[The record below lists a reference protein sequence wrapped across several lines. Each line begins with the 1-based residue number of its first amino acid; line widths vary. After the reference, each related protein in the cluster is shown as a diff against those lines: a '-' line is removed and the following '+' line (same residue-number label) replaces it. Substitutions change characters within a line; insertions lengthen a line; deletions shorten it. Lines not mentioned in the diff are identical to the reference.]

1 VNASDLK
8 PKLGRDGKPM
18 VGVNGRPMHLLLEP
32 SAIGDKVR
40 VWRFVILRRL
50 TQLGI
55 LLLFFGT
62 AHWGWS
68 IAGAPLLTGNLSAS
82 EFLGFLPMADPFAVL
97 QILLT
102 RAMPEVEVLIGAAI
116 ILLLYGLIAGRSF
129 CAWVC
134 PLNLVTDLAG
144 WLRRRLSI
152 RDLLYL
158 PRSTRYMVLLAAL
171 LLSAITAVA
180 AFEWI
185 SPIGM
190 LHRELVYGIG
200 LGWIAVLGIFI
211 FDLFVIRHGWCG
223 HLCPLGAFYA
233 LLGKRS
239 ARLVVGFDAA
249 SCTHCAECATVCPE
263 PQVLNLKK
271 VEQAGLVSPGE
282 CSACGRC
289 VGSCPEGSLQF
300 HWRLGGNAG
309 PAGQSSR
316 FTPEIIPQ
324 RRSQ

>member
-1 VNASDLK
+1 MNESDLK

-18 VGVNGRPMHLLLEP
+18 IGTNGRVMHRLLNPPRL
-32 SAIGDKVR
+32 ADKLN

-50 TQLGI
+50 SQAGI
-55 LLLFFGT
+55 LILFFGT

-68 IAGAPLLTGNLSAS
+68 FAGEPLLSGNLSSS
-82 EFLGFLPMADPFAVL
+82 ELVGVVPMADPFAVL

-102 RAMPEVEVLIGAAI
+102 RAMPESEVLIGAGL
-116 ILLLYGLIAGRSF
+116 ILLLYGLIAGRIF

-134 PLNLVTDLAG
+134 PVNLVTDLAG
-144 WLRRRLSI
+144 WLRRRLNI
-152 RDLLYL
+152 KDLLYL
-158 PRSTRYMVLLAAL
+158 PRSTRYLVLIATL

-190 LHRELVYGIG
+190 LHRELIYGIG
-200 LGWIAVLGIFI
+200 LGWIAVLGVFI

-233 LLGKRS
+233 LLGRRS
-239 ARLVVGFDAA
+239 ARLVVAFDTA
-249 SCTHCAECATVCPE
+249 SCTHCGECAGICPE

-271 VEQAGLVSPGE
+271 IEQAGQVDPGE

-289 VGSCPEGSLQF
+289 VGSCPEGSLKFRWSLGRRVGQQTRLSQF
-300 HWRLGGNAG
+300 
-309 PAGQSSR
+309 S
-316 FTPEIIPQ
+316 PEIISQ
-324 RRSQ
+324 RRSP

>member
-1 VNASDLK
+1 MNDYDLK
-8 PKLGRDGKPM
+8 PKLGRDGEPM
-18 VGVNGRPMHLLLEP
+18 LDVKGRAMHQLLNPLGLSEK
-32 SAIGDKVR
+32 AR
-40 VWRFVILRRL
+40 VWRFVILRRVS
-50 TQLGI
+50 QLGI
-55 LLLFFGT
+55 LLMFFGT

-68 IAGAPLLTGNLSAS
+68 IAGEPLLSGNLSSS
-82 EFLGFLPMADPFAVL
+82 ELVGILPMADPFATL

-102 RAMPEVEVLIGAAI
+102 RAMPDTEVLIGALI
-116 ILLLYGLIAGRSF
+116 ILVLYAVIAGRTF

-134 PLNLVTDLAG
+134 PVNLVTDLAG
-144 WLRRRLSI
+144 WLRRRLNI

-158 PRSTRYMVLLAAL
+158 PRSTRYMVLVAAL
-171 LLSAITAVA
+171 ILSAITAVA

-190 LHRELVYGIG
+190 LHRELIYGIG
-200 LGWIAVLGIFI
+200 LGWISVLGIFI

-233 LLGKRS
+233 LLGRRT

-249 SCTHCAECATVCPE
+249 SCTRCAECATICPE

-271 VEQAGLVSPGE
+271 LEQAGQVSPGE

-300 HWRLGGNAG
+300 RWRFGSAETGS
-309 PAGQSSR
+309 QVSKFS
-316 FTPEIIPQ
+316 PEIIPQ

>member
-1 VNASDLK
+1 MKENELK
-8 PKLGRDGKPM
+8 LKLGRDGKPM
-18 VGVNGRPMHLLLEP
+18 LGRNGLVMHQLLDPPGYAGKL
-32 SAIGDKVR
+32 R
-40 VWRFVILRRL
+40 VWRFVILRRI
-50 TQLGI
+50 TQACI
-55 LLLFFGT
+55 LILFFGT

-68 IAGAPLLTGNLSAS
+68 LFGEPLLTGNLSGS
-82 EFLGFLPMADPFAVL
+82 EFAGFLPMADPFATL

-102 RAMPEVEVLIGAAI
+102 RAMPDSEVLIGAAI
-116 ILLLYGLIAGRSF
+116 ILALYGLTAGRVF

-134 PLNLVTDLAG
+134 PVNLVTDLAG
-144 WLRRRLSI
+144 WLRRRLNI

-158 PRSTRYMVLLAAL
+158 PRSTRYMVLVAAL
-171 LLSAITAVA
+171 LLSVLTAVA

-190 LHRELVYGIG
+190 LHRELVYGVG

-211 FDLFVIRHGWCG
+211 LDLFVIRHGWCG
-223 HLCPLGAFYA
+223 HLCPLGAFYS

-263 PQVLNLKK
+263 PHVLNLKK
-271 VEQAGLVSPGE
+271 IEQAGQVSPGE

-289 VGSCPEGSLQF
+289 VGSCPEGSLRF
-300 HWRLGGNAG
+300 HWRVGAARR
-309 PAGQSSR
+309 PGQNSR
-316 FTPEIIPQ
+316 FSPEIIPQ
-324 RRSQ
+324 RRSP